1 MVEPGVRARC
11 MLILG
16 TVALQDLLVD
26 VLMSL
31 VAAASKFGTVVAVG
45 QLAVPAG
52 PALAQVHTCRVDVC
66 FLKA

>member
-1 MVEPGVRARC
+1 

-31 VAAASKFGTVVAVG
+31 VAAASKFGMVVAVG
-45 QLAVPAG
+45 Q
-52 PALAQVHTCRVDVC
+52 LAQVHTCRVDVC
-66 FLKA
+66 FSESLSWQPVVPCLWL